1 MKIDIQNTNLE
12 GFGISIQDNL
22 ILVRAGTRSIWT
34 PENLIFRSSIWTKDG
49 ELVSAS
55 YKKFFNW
62 YEQPDIEPKPSA
74 LKECHCIEKI
84 DGSALIVSKYKNNL
98 IVRTRGTFDASK
110 LDTGHEI
117 KDLISR
123 YPRAFDPP
131 QTLSYIFEWTSP
143 ENRII
148 IDYGP
153 KPDIYLTNIIRHQ
166 DYSYFTQKELD
177 ETADSLKV
185 KRPVVFEFIDMVS
198 MIESVMA
205 LEDVEG
211 ICVYYHGDQYIRKV
225 KSLKYLTLHQM
236 KAGFNNKSLI
246 EYFVE
251 NSMPGYQEFIE
262 QLTAEI
268 DYEVVSTM
276 LSDISNVVDASK
288 EVRKILDHCKK
299 FSDSVRSLTRKEAAE
314 KIISS
319 YGKTNR
325 TAIVFR
331 YLDQKEP
338 EKKMLKVLLTQ
349 IVLKGK

>member
-1 MKIDIQNTNLE
+1 MKINLQNMNLE
-12 GFGISIQDNL
+12 NFRVSEQDDL
-22 ILVRAGTRSIWT
+22 ILVCAGTQSIWT
-34 PENLIFRSSIWTKDG
+34 PENLIFRSSIWSKDG
-49 ELVSAS
+49 ELISPS
-55 YKKFFNW
+55 FKKFFNW
-62 YEQPDIEPKPSA
+62 DEQPDIESKPSS

-84 DGSALIVSKYKNNL
+84 DGSTLIVSKYKDK
-98 IVRTRGTFDASK
+98 IIHRTRGTFDASK

-117 KDLISR
+117 KYLAER
-123 YPRAFDPP
+123 YSKAFNPP
-131 QTLSYIFEWTSP
+131 ESLSYIFEWVSP

-148 IDYGP
+148 IDYGS
-153 KPDIYLTNIIRHQ
+153 KPDIYLTNIIRHR

-177 ETADSLKV
+177 GTSETLNV
-185 KRPVVFEFIDMVS
+185 KRPKVFDFSDIKN
-198 MIESVMA
+198 MIETIMA

-236 KAGFNNKSLI
+236 KAGFNNKSI
-246 EYFVE
+246 IKYFVE
-251 NSMPGYQEFIE
+251 NSMPRYQEFIE

-288 EVRKILDHCKK
+288 EVRKILDHCKN
-299 FSDSVRSLTRKEAAE
+299 FADSVKSLTRKEAAL
-314 KIISS
+314 KILSS

-325 TAIVFR
+325 TAIVFN
-331 YLDQKEP
+331 YLDNKEP
-338 EKKMLKVLLTQ
+338 DERMLITLLTQ